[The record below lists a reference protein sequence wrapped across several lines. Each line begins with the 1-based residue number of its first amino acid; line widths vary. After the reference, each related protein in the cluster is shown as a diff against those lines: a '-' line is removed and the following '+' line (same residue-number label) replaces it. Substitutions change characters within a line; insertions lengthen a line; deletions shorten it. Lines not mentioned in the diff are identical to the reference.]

1 MFFCVIFLVSGY
13 MFSIVC
19 YFFVVSVSTVD
30 CLGRFIS
37 ELTCSVLIGMLK
49 LTNQLTVTLLKVVYI
64 NVIHLLSA
72 CTMFSNGAVC
82 ICSSR

>member
-19 YFFVVSVSTVD
+19 YFFVVSVSTID

-49 LTNQLTVTLLKVVYI
+49 LTN
-64 NVIHLLSA
+64 
-72 CTMFSNGAVC
+72 
-82 ICSSR
+82 